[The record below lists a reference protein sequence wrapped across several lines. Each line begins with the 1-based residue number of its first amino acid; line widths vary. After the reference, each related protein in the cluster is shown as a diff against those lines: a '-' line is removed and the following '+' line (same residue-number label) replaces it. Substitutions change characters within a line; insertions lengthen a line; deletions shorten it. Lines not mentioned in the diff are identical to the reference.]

1 MIFNRLILS
10 PLAALALLLSGA
22 LFAQENRFRAEN
34 LSPAVLLPAEQ
45 LPANQFG
52 QGPSPLMN
60 SGPAADSQDSSGG
73 GKFKYVLMSLV
84 LPGSGEWAMGR
95 KTLGKVFIGV
105 DALFWI
111 GYFSSKHYV
120 NILQSDMEAYAALHA
135 GVNSAGKDGQYWID
149 VGSYPSIYQFN
160 EAKLRQRDLA
170 ATYPE
175 GAGYDWVWDSEENRV
190 KYVEKRFQ
198 RLDWKRRTD
207 VLIGALILNRL
218 VSAID
223 VIRLIKKSNS
233 AKPERQSYLNL
244 NYLGNPHQGD
254 ALEVRLTWSF

>member
-1 MIFNRLILS
+1 MNRKHLVI
-10 PLAALALLLSGA
+10 PRLAALALLLSAA
-22 LFAQENRFRAEN
+22 LFAQEDRSLAESLTPPVLGLENRFGQHSA
-34 LSPAVLLPAEQ
+34 LPV
-45 LPANQFG
+45 
-52 QGPSPLMN
+52 N
-60 SGPAADSQDSSGG
+60 SAQEADPQQSSGG

-149 VGSYPSIYQFN
+149 VASYPSIYRFN
-160 EAKLRQRDLA
+160 EAKLRERDLA

-175 GAGYDWVWDSEENRV
+175 GAGYDWIWDSEENRV
-190 KYVEKRFQ
+190 EYAEKRFD

-218 VSAID
+218 VSAVD

-233 AKPERQSYLNL
+233 ANPERQSYLNV
-244 NYLGNPHQGD
+244 NYTGNPQQGD
-254 ALEVRLTWSF
+254 AFEVKFTWRL